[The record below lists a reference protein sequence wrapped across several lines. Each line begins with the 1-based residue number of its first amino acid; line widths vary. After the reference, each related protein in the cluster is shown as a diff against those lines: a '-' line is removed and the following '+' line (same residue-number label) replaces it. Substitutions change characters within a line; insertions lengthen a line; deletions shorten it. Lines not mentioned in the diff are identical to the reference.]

1 MALKTIFRKKKMI
14 YILVA
19 LKNELPEH
27 NLDPNQYRVWY
38 TGVGKVNAA
47 MYATLAGAQTD
58 CSAIVNYGTAGVL
71 KKDLAGGLHIIGKV
85 RQRDM
90 DARPQAELGVTPF
103 EETEVSGDIILGGK
117 GPVLSTGDN
126 FVTSTPELESDMV
139 DMEGYAIAKV
149 AAHMGK
155 PVVLLK
161 YGSDFADESAAND
174 WEANQSNGAELFLEW
189 IKNRG

>member
-1 MALKTIFRKKKMI
+1 MI

-19 LKNELPEH
+19 LRNELPEH
-27 NLDPNQYRVWY
+27 NLDPRQYRVWY

-47 MYATLAGAQTD
+47 MYATLAAAQTD
-58 CSAIVNYGTAGVL
+58 CTAIINYGTAGVL
-71 KKDLAGGLHIIGKV
+71 KKELAGDLHVISKV

-103 EETEVSGDIILGGK
+103 ENTEVAGDIDMGGD

-126 FVTSTPELESDMV
+126 FVMSEPELVSDMV

-149 AAHMGK
+149 AAHVAK
-155 PVVLLK
+155 PVILVK
-161 YGSDFADESAAND
+161 YGSDFADESAADD
-174 WEANQSNGAELFLEW
+174 WEANQSKGAELFLEW
-189 IKNRG
+189 LKSRG